1 MGVEDLILSKKEAN
15 SSNMAFKTNITEQ
28 MAKSH
33 NKNEKKMLLIVFFFS
48 IIFDSHYFNCYF
60 FLHSIFLIDIF

>member
-48 IIFDSHYFNCYF
+48 IIFDSHYFN
-60 FLHSIFLIDIF
+60 